1 MADRI
6 EAKYGPDQLWPP
18 VVSKDLHQGN
28 FRLGTG
34 LYAKQVYTKTQC
46 ILFFKFETEI
56 YAYHFSHSNPIG
68 SC

>member
-6 EAKYGPDQLWPP
+6 KAKYGPDQLWPP

-34 LYAKQVYTKTQC
+34 LYAKQVHFKTV
-46 ILFFKFETEI
+46 
-56 YAYHFSHSNPIG
+56 
-68 SC
+68 